1 MPPKS
6 KGGGGGKAGG
16 GGGGKAGAPYKSGPS
31 RGNQKFEVPNK
42 MKEKRGGGDD
52 WRQWSRTPFQ
62 IAMTEGSA
70 HDFHAKAFVPGTKG
84 KAALNQMVGA
94 DKMFARALL
103 YEASL
108 FTGDFMMTFTHARPS
123 RISFA
128 TCTHI
133 CANSF
138 SRII

>member
-6 KGGGGGKAGG
+6 KGGGGGGKAGG

-42 MKEKRGGGDD
+42 MKEKRGGSDD

-94 DKMFARALL
+94 DETGCLLGLVSTKLAYLRAT
-103 YEASL
+103 S
-108 FTGDFMMTFTHARPS
+108 
-123 RISFA
+123 
-128 TCTHI
+128 
-133 CANSF
+133 
-138 SRII
+138 